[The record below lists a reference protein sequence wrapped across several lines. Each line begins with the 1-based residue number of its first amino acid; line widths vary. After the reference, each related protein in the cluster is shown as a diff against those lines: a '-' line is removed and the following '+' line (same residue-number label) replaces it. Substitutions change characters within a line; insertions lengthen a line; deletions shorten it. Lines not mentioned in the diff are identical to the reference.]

1 MTLRSLPLGVP
12 EQIRNNAPL
21 ALLVIDLDRFRKVND
36 SLGMP
41 SGDVVLQTVAKRLVE
56 HIHTDD
62 TLSRHT
68 GDEFTLLLPNTSA
81 TGAAH
86 AASKLLGVLSQPFV
100 LSEAPDQPL
109 NLTASIGI
117 AVYPDNATEFV
128 QLLQAANAALHRAK
142 QQSGNRFEFFKEDMH
157 GAARE
162 ALLIESHL
170 HRALAGNE
178 LVLHYQP
185 QVDALTGRVIG
196 VEALIRWQHPEWG
209 LVPPFR
215 FIPIAEKSGLI
226 AEVGE
231 WVLHTAVQQQAD
243 WAAAGLDIV
252 PVAINLSALE
262 FRRDTLC
269 NTVQSAL
276 AASGLPPAMLELE
289 LTESVAMEDT
299 EFTVTQIQALHALG
313 VKLSIDDFGTGY
325 SSLSYLKRY
334 QIDKLKI
341 DQSFIRDI
349 DSDVSDGAIV
359 RTVISLAHGLGFK
372 TIAEGVETASQLAV
386 LRRYRCDEIQG
397 YCFSRPIVADAFADL
412 LRNGT
417 VLTVTDAAGA
427 T

>member
-1 MTLRSLPLGVP
+1 MS
-12 EQIRNNAPL
+12 
-21 ALLVIDLDRFRKVND
+21 
-36 SLGMP
+36 
-41 SGDVVLQTVAKRLVE
+41 
-56 HIHTDD
+56 
-62 TLSRHT
+62 
-68 GDEFTLLLPNTSA
+68 
-81 TGAAH
+81 
-86 AASKLLGVLSQPFV
+86 
-100 LSEAPDQPL
+100 
-109 NLTASIGI
+109 
-117 AVYPDNATEFV
+117 
-128 QLLQAANAALHRAK
+128 
-142 QQSGNRFEFFKEDMH
+142 
-157 GAARE
+157 
-162 ALLIESHL
+162 
-170 HRALAGNE
+170 
-178 LVLHYQP
+178 
-185 QVDALTGRVIG
+185 
-196 VEALIRWQHPEWG
+196 
-209 LVPPFR
+209 PFR

-269 NTVQSAL
+269 GTVLAAL
-276 AASGLPPAMLELE
+276 TASGLPPAMLELE

-372 TIAEGVETASQLAV
+372 TIAEGVETAAQLAF

-397 YCFSRPIVADAFADL
+397 YCFSLPIVADAFADL

-417 VLTVTDAAGA
+417 VLTATDAGA